1 MGGSDMLSILRR
13 DKLRRAVFQPST
25 LVEEAN
31 KRDTHNH
38 PRSTSRRQIGYFGR
52 IKVGLG

>member
-1 MGGSDMLSILRR
+1 MGVSNMLSILRR

-31 KRDTHNH
+31 KRNTHNH
-38 PRSTSRRQIGYFGR
+38 PLSTTRRQIGYFGR